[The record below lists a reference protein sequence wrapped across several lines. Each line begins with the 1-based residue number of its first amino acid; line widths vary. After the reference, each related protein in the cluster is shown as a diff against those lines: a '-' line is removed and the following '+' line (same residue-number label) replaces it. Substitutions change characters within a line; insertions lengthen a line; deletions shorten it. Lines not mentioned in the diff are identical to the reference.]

1 MQWCCLLIPSH
12 FIFPQSAVTS
22 RLEDVATATT
32 GTPLISQ
39 TSTSAIH
46 EGMAAH
52 APVIVAA
59 GTASIATGS
68 NKSDLPASP
77 GVQAYQNDIIG
88 APLKDYVGKS
98 EECGGLIAEHV
109 GAILEY
115 VMPAQ

>member
-1 MQWCCLLIPSH
+1 
-12 FIFPQSAVTS
+12 
-22 RLEDVATATT
+22 
-32 GTPLISQ
+32 
-39 TSTSAIH
+39 
-46 EGMAAH
+46 MAAH
-52 APVIVAA
+52 APVIVGAGTGAA
-59 GTASIATGS
+59 GTAGNAAVATSS

-109 GAILEY
+109 GAIFEY